1 MTIFS
6 VIFSP
11 CELPSLWPR
20 PRSQFGRHC
29 YQCWCYFVSASADCH
44 NSDVAHSICLL
55 GNSVARSGGIKWT
68 WGMEHGAWSRRQGSG
83 GTPLRQTRLPGL
95 WLLAQLL
102 LALFFF
108 CHFVAILFCIYLALL
123 SPFYAVTFQRW
134 LRRRQNP
141 FYLYAKYVNLRP
153 ARPAF
158 PPHFSPL
165 PPSPPCHR
173 SQRVKG
179 EETSCVL
186 VFYAQHCILMGHNK
200 IECVLVSICVCVCVF
215 FLLVVCVLV
224 FRFTS
229 AISIEFISCA
239 ESPCPWCETKAR
251 EFTYASAYLCISV
264 RNKMSW
270 LSRLTII

>member
-102 LALFFF
+102 LALFFWPF
-108 CHFVAILFCIYLALL
+108 WSYFILYLFGASFAILCCDISALA
-123 SPFYAVTFQRW
+123 SPATKSVLFICKICKFTTSTTR
-134 LRRRQNP
+134 
-141 FYLYAKYVNLRP
+141 
-153 ARPAF
+153 
-158 PPHFSPL
+158 FSPPFFPLTAFTSL
-165 PPSPPCHR
+165 PPQS
-173 SQRVKG
+173 
-179 EETSCVL
+179 TSERRGNKL
-186 VFYAQHCILMGHNK
+186 RTCILCTALHTYGPQQDWMCAG
-200 IECVLVSICVCVCVF
+200 EYLCVCVCF
-215 FLLVVCVLV
+215 FCWSCVCWCLDLQVR
-224 FRFTS
+224 FR
-229 AISIEFISCA
+229 
-239 ESPCPWCETKAR
+239 
-251 EFTYASAYLCISV
+251 
-264 RNKMSW
+264 
-270 LSRLTII
+270 

>member
-102 LALFFF
+102 LALFFWPF
-108 CHFVAILFCIYLALL
+108 CSYFILYLFGASFAILCCDISALA
-123 SPFYAVTFQRW
+123 SPATKSVLFICKICKFTTSTTRFS
-134 LRRRQNP
+134 
-141 FYLYAKYVNLRP
+141 
-153 ARPAF
+153 
-158 PPHFSPL
+158 PHFSPL

-200 IECVLVSICVCVCVF
+200 IECVLVSICVCVCVC
-215 FLLVVCVLV
+215 FLPAVCVLV

-264 RNKMSW
+264 WNKMSW

>member
-44 NSDVAHSICLL
+44 NSDVAH
-55 GNSVARSGGIKWT
+55 
-68 WGMEHGAWSRRQGSG
+68 
-83 GTPLRQTRLPGL
+83 
-95 WLLAQLL
+95 L
-102 LALFFF
+102 LALFFWPF
-108 CHFVAILFCIYLALL
+108 WSYFILYLFGASFAILCCDISALA
-123 SPFYAVTFQRW
+123 SPATKSVLFICKICKFTTSTTRFS
-134 LRRRQNP
+134 
-141 FYLYAKYVNLRP
+141 
-153 ARPAF
+153 
-158 PPHFSPL
+158 PHFSPL

-215 FLLVVCVLV
+215 FAGRVCVGV
-224 FRFTS
+224 
-229 AISIEFISCA
+229 
-239 ESPCPWCETKAR
+239 
-251 EFTYASAYLCISV
+251 
-264 RNKMSW
+264 
-270 LSRLTII
+270 